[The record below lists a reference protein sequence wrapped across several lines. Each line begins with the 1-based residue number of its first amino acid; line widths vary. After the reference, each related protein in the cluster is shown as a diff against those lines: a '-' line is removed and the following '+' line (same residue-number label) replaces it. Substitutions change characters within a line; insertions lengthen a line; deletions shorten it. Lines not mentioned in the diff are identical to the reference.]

1 MVVTAL
7 RERSKPAVTIEDNG
21 IGIDET
27 DLPHLDEP
35 FFQASSASERRHDG
49 TGLGLSIVKSLVH
62 LHRGDV
68 VIQSRLGEGTR
79 VTVRLPFEGGSRGKV
94 SDFIKLVPERGRGIA
109 MTANTQVKKSA

>member
-1 MVVTAL
+1 MVTAL
-7 RERSKPAVTIEDNG
+7 RERSKLAVTIEDNG

-27 DLPHLDEP
+27 DLPHLGEP

-79 VTVRLPFEGGSRGKV
+79 VTVRLPFEGGSGAR
-94 SDFIKLVPERGRGIA
+94 
-109 MTANTQVKKSA
+109 SAISSNLFPSAVGESQ